1 MKKREIKQGEIYFCN
16 LDSVGDTIDSE
27 QQLGR
32 PCLVISLD
40 VLNSSRDNV
49 IIVPITSST
58 QKKHMINHYC
68 LNGENYPELVCKNN
82 IVLLECPRDIS
93 KCRLERRICALTEYD
108 LNCILDLIIYDFK
121 EFTY

>member
-1 MKKREIKQGEIYFCN
+1 MKKREIKQGDIYYC
-16 LDSVGDTIDSE
+16 
-27 QQLGR
+27 
-32 PCLVISLD
+32 SLD
-40 VLNSSRDNV
+40 VDAIESEQCGTRPVVVLSCNTLTSNRNNV

-93 KCRLERRICALTEYD
+93 KRRLERRICALTEYD

-121 EFTY
+121 EFNFS